1 MKKLA
6 ASLILAT
13 LFTAAHAEPKHPA
26 WARSSNVYEVNLRQ
40 YSKEGT
46 LNAFS
51 AGLPRLKAMG
61 VDIIW
66 LMPIHPIGQKNMK
79 GTLGSY
85 YAVKDYSAVNP
96 EFGNLDDVRK
106 LVKQAHA
113 LGMHVILDWV
123 GNHTAWDHPWA
134 EQHPDWYKKNDK
146 GEIASVS
153 FKNGAGETEEWT
165 DVIGL
170 DYGNKDLWPAMTAA
184 MAFWVKDVGVD
195 GFRAD
200 AASMVP
206 TEFWNQARTQLDKI
220 KPVFMLA
227 EADATDLHDKAFDA
241 SYDWTL
247 NGIMKKIGKGQ
258 AGAAELRAYLSSPAK
273 AYPRD
278 AYRLQFTSNHDINS
292 WEGTDN
298 ELYGP
303 ARGAMAVL
311 SYTLPGIPLIYN
323 GQEAKLDKKLAF
335 FEKDPIDWSNEE
347 LVGFYAGLNALKKQ
361 HPALSNGTAG
371 GAAQLLDVGN
381 EQLFAFK
388 RQQGADNVRVIVNP
402 TGQLQKY
409 KLAGDEG
416 QAYLKPWRWRIVVP
430 TTP

>member
-26 WARSSNVYEVNLRQ
+26 WSRSSNVYEVNLRQ
-40 YSKEGT
+40 YSKDGT
-46 LNAFS
+46 LAAFT
-51 AGLPRLKAMG
+51 ADLPRLKALG

-66 LMPIHPIGQKNMK
+66 LMPIHPIGQKNRK

-85 YAVKDYSAVNP
+85 YAVQDYTAVNP
-96 EFGNLDDVRK
+96 EFGSIDDVRK
-106 LVKQAHA
+106 LVKQARA

-134 EQHPDWYKKNDK
+134 TQHPDWYKKNDK
-146 GEIASVS
+146 GEIAAVS
-153 FKNGAGETEEWT
+153 FKNGAGETEEWA

-170 DYGNKDLWPAMTAA
+170 DYGNKELWPAMISA

-200 AASMVP
+200 AAGFVP
-206 TEFWNQARTQLDKI
+206 TEFWNQARAQLDKI

-227 EADATDLHDKAFDA
+227 ESDEVALHDKAFDA

-258 AGAAELRAYLSSPAK
+258 AGAADLRAYVSNPAK
-273 AYPRD
+273 AFSRD
-278 AYRLQFTSNHDINS
+278 SYRLQFTSNHDINS
-292 WEGTDN
+292 WEGTDK

-303 ARGAMAVL
+303 AWGAMAVL
-311 SYTLPGIPLIYN
+311 SYTLPGIPLVYN

-335 FEKDPIDWSNEE
+335 FEKDAIEWNNIDLE
-347 LVGFYAGLNALKKQ
+347 LFFAGLNALKKQ
-361 HPALSNGTAG
+361 NPALWNGAS
-371 GAAQLLDVGN
+371 GAPVQLLEVGN
-381 EQLFAFK
+381 ENLFAFK
-388 RQQGADNVRVIVNP
+388 RQQGANNVRVIVNT

-430 TTP
+430 E

>member
-13 LFTAAHAEPKHPA
+13 LFTAAHAETKHPA
-26 WARSSNVYEVNLRQ
+26 WTRSSNVYEVNLRQ

-46 LNAFS
+46 LNAFAAS
-51 AGLPRLKAMG
+51 LPRLKAMG

-66 LMPIHPIGQKNMK
+66 LMPLHPIGEKNRK

-85 YAVKDYSAVNP
+85 YAVKDYGAVNP
-96 EFGNLDDVRK
+96 EFGSLDDVRK

-134 EQHPDWYKKNDK
+134 SQHPEWYKKNDQ
-146 GEIASVS
+146 GEIAAVS
-153 FKNGAGETEEWT
+153 FKNGAGETEEWA

-170 DYGNKDLWPAMTAA
+170 DYSNKDLWPAMTAA

-200 AASMVP
+200 VAGMVP
-206 TEFWNQARTQLDKI
+206 TAFWDQARAQLDKI

-227 EADATDLHDKAFDA
+227 EGDAADLHERAFDA
-241 SYDWTL
+241 SYDWSL
-247 NGIMKKIGKGQ
+247 NDIMKKIGKGE
-258 AGAAELRAYLSSPAK
+258 AGAAELRAYVSNPPK
-273 AYPRD
+273 NYPRD

-292 WEGTDN
+292 WQGTDKA
-298 ELYGP
+298 LYGP
-303 ARGAMAVL
+303 AWGALAVL
-311 SYTLPGIPLIYN
+311 SYTLPGIPLTYN
-323 GQEAKLDKKLAF
+323 GQEARLDKKLAF
-335 FEKDPIDWSNEE
+335 FEKDAIEWNNIDLE
-347 LVGFYAGLNALKKQ
+347 LFFAGLNALKKQ
-361 HPALSNGTAG
+361 NPALWNGTAG
-371 GAAQLLDVGN
+371 GAVQLLDTGN
-381 EQLFAFK
+381 DKLFAFK
-388 RQQGADNVRVIVNP
+388 RQQGANHVRVIVNT

-409 KLAGDEG
+409 RLAGDEG
-416 QAYLKPWRWRIVVP
+416 PAFLKPWRWRIIVP
-430 TTP
+430 E